1 MKKFANEADLKRY
14 ALAKGATVPGFNT
27 SREKVEIADKKPV
40 EPALAAPAAPPVPV
54 VVENDLTVKAMV
66 QQTATLSQLFDEL
79 RAEIRAA
86 ATLSAMPPDEWVF
99 EVERDSKGFA
109 KKIKARAVRP
119 RMN

>member
-1 MKKFANEADLKRY
+1 MKKFASEADLKRF

-27 SREKVEIADKKPV
+27 GREKVELPDKR
-40 EPALAAPAAPPVPV
+40 PAAAPVPPPAPPSPV

-86 ATLSAMPPDEWVF
+86 AALSAMPPDEWVF
-99 EVERDSKGFA
+99 EVERDNKGFA

>member
-1 MKKFANEADLKRY
+1 MAKKFSSEADLKRY
-14 ALAKGATVPGFNT
+14 ALAKGAQVGNYNPD
-27 SREKVEIADKKPV
+27 RERVAIERKPPPAPEPPPPPPPPPARADM
-40 EPALAAPAAPPVPV
+40 
-54 VVENDLTVKAMV
+54 TVKAMV

-86 ATLSAMPPDEWVF
+86 AALSAMPPDEWVF